1 MMPQNRPHVGTEST
15 ARWDRI
21 DRTLGQNRPHDEAAS
36 SGRLGFIDC
45 TLKPHRAD
53 NEIALIRVNL
63 FSLLFEKT
71 PYFFSFS

>member
-1 MMPQNRPHVGTEST
+1 MMPQNR
-15 ARWDRI
+15 
-21 DRTLGQNRPHDEAAS
+21 LHDEAAS